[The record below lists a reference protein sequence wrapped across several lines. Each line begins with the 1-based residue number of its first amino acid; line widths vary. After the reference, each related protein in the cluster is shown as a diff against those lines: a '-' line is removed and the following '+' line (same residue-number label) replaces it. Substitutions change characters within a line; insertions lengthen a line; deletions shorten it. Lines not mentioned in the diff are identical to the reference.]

1 MKIAVASDHRGF
13 AYKNILKDYLL
24 SLGHVVIDKGPDN
37 DASVD
42 YPDFAKLVALTVAS
56 HECDSGVLVCGT
68 GIGMAIA
75 ANKVSG
81 VRAAVCH
88 DAKTV
93 EMSRRHNNANVLA
106 FGADVV
112 AENKIPGLLDAW
124 VNHAFEGDRHQR
136 RIDKIDRIEKIE
148 RSCGQ

>member
-13 AYKNILKDYLL
+13 AHKNILKDYLL
-24 SLGHVVIDKGPDN
+24 SLGHVVIDKGPGN
-37 DASVD
+37 DSPVD
-42 YPDFAKLVALTVAS
+42 YPDFAKLVALTVAN

-68 GIGMAIA
+68 GIGMAIT
-75 ANKVSG
+75 ANKVHG

-88 DAKTV
+88 DAKGA

-112 AENKIPGLLDAW
+112 PENKISGLLDAW

-136 RIDKIDRIEKIE
+136 RIDKIEEIE